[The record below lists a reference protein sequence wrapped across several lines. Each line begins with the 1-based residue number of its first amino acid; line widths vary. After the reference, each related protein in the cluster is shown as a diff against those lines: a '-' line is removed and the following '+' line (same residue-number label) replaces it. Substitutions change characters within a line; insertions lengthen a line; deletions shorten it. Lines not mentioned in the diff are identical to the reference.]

1 MPMPGLVMAFKK
13 YNVRDGV
20 YRSPWVGLHNFEYLF
35 TTNEAW
41 VITRNTILY
50 NLVFI
55 VLGTVC
61 DVGVAVILNDIVS
74 KRKKKTYQTILLLP
88 YMISIVVVAYLV
100 NGFLASDTGFIN
112 NYIMEPLGLAPISF
126 YAETKYWPFILT
138 FINLWKGV
146 GYSCIIYLANIGG
159 IDPGYYE
166 AASLDGAARWQRF
179 LHITLPCLKP
189 TIITLTILSIGKMFY
204 SDFGLFYQVPMQSGT
219 LFPVTQTID
228 TYVFYGLM
236 NNGNIGMSAAAGL
249 YQSVVGFVLVL
260 ATNAAVNKT
269 ILILMCIACLA
280 PFLLLIASSF
290 TSETALIANGYS
302 FWPQELSLKA
312 YQYLLQD
319 SSVFRAYGVT
329 LLLTAVGTTLSILVT
344 TMIAYPLSMSSL
356 PGRGMISF
364 YVFFTMLFAGG
375 LVPAYMMW
383 TQTFHIKNT
392 FLALLLPNLV
402 TNGFII
408 MIMRS
413 YFQANIP
420 KEVLESARMDG
431 ARETFILFRIVIP
444 MSLPIMATIGLMSGI
459 SYWNDHWRSERLSA
473 PKKRRKNMDVL
484 ERVEELLG
492 KMTLKEKIG
501 QLNQAGST
509 MSCALPGFEAD
520 IDTWVSEMLQGKLSK
535 EELDRR
541 LVMCEEN
548 LREAYTG
555 GVNWTFGPMLDIARD
570 SRWGRIVESPGE
582 DTYLACR
589 IAKTQEEEF
598 QRQEEEFQRQEED
611 GCRLMASAKHFA
623 AYGAVSGG
631 QDYNTVDLS
640 ERQLFEVHL
649 PPFQAAIDAG
659 AGAVM
664 SAFHDLNG
672 VPCTMDPWLLTDILR
687 KRMGFGG
694 FVVSDAEAVKQCVFH
709 DCARDE
715 KEAEKLSFF
724 GRKGHGYVV
733 PCPSSVHG
741 GAGTGGGD

>member
-1 MPMPGLVMAFKK
+1 MPGLVMAFKK

-20 YRSPWVGLHNFEYLF
+20 YRSPWVGLQNFEYLF

-74 KRKKKTYQTILLLP
+74 KRRKKTYQTILLLP

-408 MIMRS
+408 MMMRS

-459 SYWNDHWRSERLSA
+459 SYWNDWNNNLYYITEPRLNSIQG
-473 PKKRRKNMDVL
+473 
-484 ERVEELLG
+484 LLNR
-492 KMTLKEKIG
+492 MLTNAQYLK
-501 QLNQAGST
+501 QAGT
-509 MSCALPGFEAD
+509 MGSVGNNTVPTTSVRMAVAVLGVLPILCIYPF
-520 IDTWVSEMLQGKLSK
+520 
-535 EELDRR
+535 
-541 LVMCEEN
+541 
-548 LREAYTG
+548 
-555 GVNWTFGPMLDIARD
+555 
-570 SRWGRIVESPGE
+570 
-582 DTYLACR
+582 
-589 IAKTQEEEF
+589 F
-598 QRQEEEFQRQEED
+598 QKYFVK
-611 GCRLMASAKHFA
+611 GMTI
-623 AYGAVSGG
+623 GAV
-631 QDYNTVDLS
+631 
-640 ERQLFEVHL
+640 
-649 PPFQAAIDAG
+649 
-659 AGAVM
+659 
-664 SAFHDLNG
+664 
-672 VPCTMDPWLLTDILR
+672 
-687 KRMGFGG
+687 
-694 FVVSDAEAVKQCVFH
+694 
-709 DCARDE
+709 
-715 KEAEKLSFF
+715 
-724 GRKGHGYVV
+724 KG
-733 PCPSSVHG
+733 
-741 GAGTGGGD
+741 

>member
-1 MPMPGLVMAFKK
+1 MPGLVMAFKK

-20 YRSPWVGLHNFEYLF
+20 YRSPWVGLQNFEYLF

-74 KRKKKTYQTILLLP
+74 KRRKKTYQTILLLP

-280 PFLLLIASSF
+280 PFLLLVASSF

-408 MIMRS
+408 MMMRS

-459 SYWNDHWRSERLSA
+459 SYWNDWNNNLYYITEPRLNSIQG
-473 PKKRRKNMDVL
+473 
-484 ERVEELLG
+484 LLNR
-492 KMTLKEKIG
+492 MLTNVQYLK
-501 QLNQAGST
+501 QAGT
-509 MSCALPGFEAD
+509 MGSVGSNTVPTTSVRMAVAVLGVLPILCIYPF
-520 IDTWVSEMLQGKLSK
+520 
-535 EELDRR
+535 
-541 LVMCEEN
+541 
-548 LREAYTG
+548 
-555 GVNWTFGPMLDIARD
+555 
-570 SRWGRIVESPGE
+570 
-582 DTYLACR
+582 
-589 IAKTQEEEF
+589 F
-598 QRQEEEFQRQEED
+598 QKYFVK
-611 GCRLMASAKHFA
+611 GMTI
-623 AYGAVSGG
+623 GAV
-631 QDYNTVDLS
+631 
-640 ERQLFEVHL
+640 
-649 PPFQAAIDAG
+649 
-659 AGAVM
+659 
-664 SAFHDLNG
+664 
-672 VPCTMDPWLLTDILR
+672 
-687 KRMGFGG
+687 
-694 FVVSDAEAVKQCVFH
+694 
-709 DCARDE
+709 
-715 KEAEKLSFF
+715 
-724 GRKGHGYVV
+724 KG
-733 PCPSSVHG
+733 
-741 GAGTGGGD
+741 

>member
-1 MPMPGLVMAFKK
+1 MAFKK

-20 YRSPWVGLHNFEYLF
+20 YRSPWVGLQNFEYLF

-74 KRKKKTYQTILLLP
+74 KRRKKTYQTILLLP

-269 ILILMCIACLA
+269 ILIFMCIACLA
-280 PFLLLIASSF
+280 PFLLLVASSF

-459 SYWNDHWRSERLSA
+459 SYWNDWNNNLYYITEPRLNSIQG
-473 PKKRRKNMDVL
+473 
-484 ERVEELLG
+484 LLNR
-492 KMTLKEKIG
+492 MLTNAQYLK
-501 QLNQAGST
+501 QAGT
-509 MSCALPGFEAD
+509 MGSVGSNTVP
-520 IDTWVSEMLQGKLSK
+520 TTSV
-535 EELDRR
+535 R
-541 LVMCEEN
+541 
-548 LREAYTG
+548 
-555 GVNWTFGPMLDIARD
+555 
-570 SRWGRIVESPGE
+570 
-582 DTYLACR
+582 
-589 IAKTQEEEF
+589 
-598 QRQEEEFQRQEED
+598 
-611 GCRLMASAKHFA
+611 MAV
-623 AYGAVSGG
+623 AVSG
-631 QDYNTVDLS
+631 V
-640 ERQLFEVHL
+640 L
-649 PPFQAAIDAG
+649 PILCIYPFFQKHFVKGMTI
-659 AGAVM
+659 GAV
-664 SAFHDLNG
+664 
-672 VPCTMDPWLLTDILR
+672 
-687 KRMGFGG
+687 
-694 FVVSDAEAVKQCVFH
+694 
-709 DCARDE
+709 
-715 KEAEKLSFF
+715 
-724 GRKGHGYVV
+724 KG
-733 PCPSSVHG
+733 
-741 GAGTGGGD
+741 

>member
-1 MPMPGLVMAFKK
+1 M
-13 YNVRDGV
+13 
-20 YRSPWVGLHNFEYLF
+20 
-35 TTNEAW
+35 
-41 VITRNTILY
+41 IIRNTILY

-61 DVGVAVILNDIVS
+61 DVEVAVILNDIVS
-74 KRKKKTYQTILLLP
+74 KRRKKTYQTILL
-88 YMISIVVVAYLV
+88 VAYLV

-408 MIMRS
+408 MMMCS

-444 MSLPIMATIGLMSGI
+444 MS
-459 SYWNDHWRSERLSA
+459 
-473 PKKRRKNMDVL
+473 
-484 ERVEELLG
+484 
-492 KMTLKEKIG
+492 
-501 QLNQAGST
+501 
-509 MSCALPGFEAD
+509 CALPGFEAD
-520 IDTWVSEMLQGKLSK
+520 IDTWVSEMLQGKLPK

-548 LREAYTG
+548 LREEEIEAG
-555 GVNWTFGPMLDIARD
+555 ELGNFVNLYEDEKIARVQEA
-570 SRWGRIVESPGE
+570 STGPLGPCWILQG
-582 DTYLACR
+582 
-589 IAKTQEEEF
+589 TQ
-598 QRQEEEFQRQEED
+598 D
-611 GCRLMASAKHFA
+611 
-623 AYGAVSGG
+623 
-631 QDYNTVDLS
+631 
-640 ERQLFEVHL
+640 
-649 PPFQAAIDAG
+649 
-659 AGAVM
+659 
-664 SAFHDLNG
+664 
-672 VPCTMDPWLLTDILR
+672 
-687 KRMGFGG
+687 
-694 FVVSDAEAVKQCVFH
+694 AVKQCVSH
-709 DCARDE
+709 GCAKDE
-715 KEAEKLSFF
+715 KEAAKLSIMQ
-724 GRKGHGYVV
+724 
-733 PCPSSVHG
+733 
-741 GAGTGGGD
+741 GGDMDMSSLAYYRYLEELVQEGEIEEEVIDRVMLSKEHRNNALEVGKRCAVLLKNDGILPILGNTKKILVTGALAEDKQALLGSWDPCNPGGLASWDRMREYYCGNSLWAL